1 MCNLAQK
8 KNSYRIKKVYNM
20 YIQQIFYANITL
32 SFILKNQKLFT
43 RNID

>member
-1 MCNLAQK
+1 
-8 KNSYRIKKVYNM
+8 M

-43 RNID
+43 NRVGINRTELDFA